1 MKILPWKIII
11 CLLINFE
18 CSQNM
23 MNESHEWVY
32 SEKLINEGYEIV
44 QSKDHIITV
53 SRDNDFRIFFFGQSL
68 SQDNF

>member
-1 MKILPWKIII
+1 
-11 CLLINFE
+11 
-18 CSQNM
+18 